1 MNIFYFGLCKKIM
14 LDVIFQNWKNNVL
27 VLKNEPDRETLVLL
41 TGVFIYYRF
50 SELKL

>member
-1 MNIFYFGLCKKIM
+1 M